1 MDLFTV
7 TRTISILKYHSCHFQ
22 TSEDGD
28 ILMAVYDNHN
38 LTIWN
43 METFDALNSFNLQRL
58 VIPPNGNCSYH
69 ANLDPKGNFL
79 VITVDAQHPMWEHLN
94 DRQKQQSIA
103 IIKISTKKGRFDVRS
118 VPVHVYC

>member
-1 MDLFTV
+1 
-7 TRTISILKYHSCHFQ
+7 
-22 TSEDGD
+22 
-28 ILMAVYDNHN
+28 
-38 LTIWN
+38 

-79 VITVDAQHPMWEHLN
+79 VITVDAQHLMWEHLN